1 MLVAHVRI
9 RRHLIVLWLLV
20 RWSLHAWRST
30 APKRLLV
37 VHVVL
42 VWSTMTSVGLLVTTT
57 MVERVT
63 SASVVV
69 LIVMLAIV
77 SLLVVVITTVL
88 WHYC

>member
-1 MLVAHVRI
+1 
-9 RRHLIVLWLLV
+9 
-20 RWSLHAWRST
+20 
-30 APKRLLV
+30 
-37 VHVVL
+37 
-42 VWSTMTSVGLLVTTT
+42 MTSVGLLVTTA

-69 LIVMLAIV
+69 LNVMLAIV